1 MEIKNTK
8 LSPNSESTL
17 VLGASGL
24 LGTSVFNA
32 FKLCAPTVGTYFKSK
47 PVNVNDY
54 IQIDLSNSNS
64 VEKLIDDLSPA
75 HIVNCFGLT
84 DVEDCEQ
91 RPEASWKMNTV
102 IPSFVANLA
111 FEKNIRFTHIST
123 DHFHSKNSVPRTE
136 NDILIPINQ
145 YGFSKYN
152 AEKFILQTNPVATVL
167 RTNFFGH
174 SPKPGKSIL
183 DFAVS
188 NLQRRNKIIGFDDV
202 YFSPVGI
209 EEISKFLTSP
219 ISKTAHGIVHFAAL
233 ESISKFDFLV
243 TVADLIGAPKNL
255 ISRGL
260 IRESSLKVKRPNYL
274 GLDSSFLRHQ
284 LGYKMPNLVDML
296 RNELGKPHWGIL

>member
-1 MEIKNTK
+1 MKIQNTK
-8 LSPNSESTL
+8 IAPNLESTL

-47 PVNVNDY
+47 PVNFNDL
-54 IQIDLSNSNS
+54 IQIDLSNRDSI
-64 VEKLIDDLSPA
+64 EKLVDDLSPA

-102 IPSFVANLA
+102 IPSFIANLA

-123 DHFHSKNSVPRTE
+123 DHFHSKNSAPRTE

-152 AEKFILQTNPVATVL
+152 VEKFILQTNPMATIL

-174 SPKPGKSIL
+174 SPNKGKSIL

-188 NLQRRNKIIGFDDV
+188 NLQDRHQIVGFDDV

-219 ISKTAHGIVHFAAL
+219 FSKAAHGIIHFAAL
-233 ESISKFDFLV
+233 ESISKYDFLV
-243 TVADLIGAPKNL
+243 TVADLIGAPKRL
-255 ISRGL
+255 ISRGS
-260 IRESSLKVKRPNYL
+260 IRNSSLKVKRPNFL
-274 GLDSSFLRHQ
+274 SLDSSYLRYQ
-284 LGYKMPNLVDML
+284 LGYEMPSLVDML
-296 RNELGKPHWGIL
+296 RTELGKSL